1 MAKES
6 LLTKKQLIEKL
17 KTFDSYKETKD
28 YILNKELKGDLIE
41 KLEKVSKKPISFF
54 DKDIKPKTKKSETV
68 KETPVKETETPETET
83 TETETTETET
93 PKLDIEVNIN
103 NDLTD
108 LEGDGQIEPEPE
120 MFDNNF
126 KEKDII

>member
-28 YILNKELKGDLIE
+28 YILNKELKGDLID

-83 TETETTETET
+83 

-108 LEGDGQIEPEPE
+108 LEGESQIEPETV

>member
-1 MAKES
+1 MATES

-28 YILNKELKGDLIE
+28 YILNKDLKADLIE
-41 KLEKVSKKPISFF
+41 KLEKVSKKPIAFF

-68 KETPVKETETPETET
+68 KETPVKETEK
-83 TETETTETET
+83 

-108 LEGDGQIEPEPE
+108 LEGENQLEPETE

>member
-68 KETPVKETETPETET
+68 KETPVKETETPETP
-83 TETETTETET
+83 ET

-108 LEGDGQIEPEPE
+108 LEGENQLEPETE

>member
-54 DKDIKPKTKKSETV
+54 DKDIKPKTKKSEPV
-68 KETPVKETETPETET
+68 KETPVKETETTET
-83 TETETTETET
+83 TETETETET